1 MAAEVTQAE
10 FARLRGVSRKTVT
23 EWKAKG
29 LLSMTPAGLV
39 RVEESEWLLAD
50 RPQNYRG
57 GSTNRGARAEV
68 SPAKPTAARPAPVE
82 QVTGDA
88 QAVEAAEILTQSPAQ
103 IAEALG
109 WTTAEAQRVKEIY
122 LALLRRQEYEVEQG
136 RLVQIEAIAILVERE
151 YSVVRERLL
160 AIPGK
165 LAAKLVGL
173 DRAEIDAA
181 LFAEVSEALN
191 ELHDPADR
199 PDGLGGIV
207 AAPVSIPGRAQAA
220 ASA

>member
-39 RVEESEWLLAD
+39 KVEESEWLLAD

-57 GSTNRGARAEV
+57 GATNRGARAEAP
-68 SPAKPTAARPAPVE
+68 SAKPAAARPAPVE
-82 QVTGDA
+82 AATGDA
-88 QAVEAAEILTQSPAQ
+88 QAVEASEILTQSPAQ

-136 RLVQIEAIAILVERE
+136 KLVQIEAVAAQVERE
-151 YSVVRERLL
+151 YAVVRERLL

-165 LAAKLVGL
+165 LASKLVGL

-181 LFAEVSEALN
+181 LLAEVSEALN
-191 ELHDPADR
+191 ELHDPG
-199 PDGLGGIV
+199 DGAGGMGG
-207 AAPVSIPGRAQAA
+207 AR
-220 ASA
+220 

>member
-10 FARLRGVSRKTVT
+10 FARQRGVSRKTVT

-39 RVEESEWLLAD
+39 KVEESEWLLAD

-57 GSTNRGARAEV
+57 GATNRGARAEA
-68 SPAKPTAARPAPVE
+68 PQTKPSALRPDASGGEEAAAP
-82 QVTGDA
+82 
-88 QAVEAAEILTQSPAQ
+88 VEAAEILSQSPAQ

-122 LALLRRQEYEVEQG
+122 LALIRRQEYEVEQG
-136 RLVQIEAIAILVERE
+136 KLVQIEAVAAQVERE
-151 YSVVRERLL
+151 YAVVRERLL

-181 LFAEVSEALN
+181 LHAEVSEALN
-191 ELHDPADR
+191 ELHDPG
-199 PDGLGGIV
+199 DGAGGMGG
-207 AAPVSIPGRAQAA
+207 SR
-220 ASA
+220 